1 MQGRFC
7 RGRFFVRN
15 ERGLA
20 ALEFVL
26 LAPVLIFFLFGT
38 MRVGYMYGVQNSL
51 SQLASQAAR
60 IALPERDPARRESA
74 VRDYVSRSA
83 EDYALLDARRIGVS
97 IKEDGGRATISV
109 NMDVSHVPSVPFLS
123 VVYTFPSVQT
133 ARAVIGVQR

>member
-1 MQGRFC
+1 
-7 RGRFFVRN
+7 
-15 ERGLA
+15 
-20 ALEFVL
+20 
-26 LAPVLIFFLFGT
+26 

-74 VRDYVSRSA
+74 VRDYVARSA
-83 EDYALLDARRIGVS
+83 EDYALLDARRMGVS

-109 NMDVSHVPSVPFLS
+109 NMDVSHVPTVPFLS
-123 VVYTFPSVQT
+123 AVYTFPSVQT